1 MQEFLNEK
9 FKVFLGGSIAGVF
22 AGVKFLFIDGN
33 PYVDFG
39 LKLGGTVII
48 ALFSGMVTLFAR
60 DLYKH
65 LNKKFKIFKNGD
77 EEKDDDK
84 TQAA

>member
-1 MQEFLNEK
+1 MHEHLNEK
-9 FKVFLGGSIAGVF
+9 LKVFLGGSIAGGI
-22 AGVKFLFIDGN
+22 AGVNLLFINGN
-33 PYVDFG
+33 IYVGFI
-39 LKLGGTVII
+39 LKLVGTLIL

-77 EEKDDDK
+77 QKDDETK
-84 TQAA
+84 AA

>member
-9 FKVFLGGSIAGVF
+9 FKVFLGGSVAGVF

-33 PYVDFG
+33 IYTGFLV
-39 LKLGGTVII
+39 KLIGTLII
-48 ALFSGMVTLFAR
+48 ALFSGMITLFAR

-65 LNKKFKIFKNGD
+65 LNRKFKIFKNGD
-77 EEKDDDK
+77 QKEDDETK
-84 TQAA
+84 AA

>member
-33 PYVDFG
+33 IYAGF
-39 LKLGGTVII
+39 LFKLIGTLII
-48 ALFSGMVTLFAR
+48 ALFSGMITLFAR

-65 LNKKFKIFKNGD
+65 LNRKFKIFKNGD
-77 EEKDDDK
+77 QKEDDETK
-84 TQAA
+84 AA